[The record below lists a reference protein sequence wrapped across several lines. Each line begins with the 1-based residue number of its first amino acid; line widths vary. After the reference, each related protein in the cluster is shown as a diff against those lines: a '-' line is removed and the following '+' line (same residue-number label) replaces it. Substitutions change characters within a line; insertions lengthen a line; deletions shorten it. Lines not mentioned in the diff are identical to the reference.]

1 MLTLGPRRLLWRFAF
16 IGILFFDLITGY
28 MIAEGIS
35 REGGIFSPS
44 QLGRFIILA
53 YLLTLLFE
61 QRIAALIF
69 IFGIAPFLVIEL
81 SYGLVHEQTGGL
93 LYGLI
98 SIAKVAAL
106 FIPFLI
112 TLDDLDRSEIAH
124 SFKLGLIAMSIVI
137 IALCLQISE
146 SRPTARV
153 VSVPNR
159 ISPQV
164 TI

>member
-61 QRIAALIF
+61 QRIAVLTF

-81 SYGLVHEQTGGL
+81 SYGLVHEQTGVC
-93 LYGLI
+93 
-98 SIAKVAAL
+98 S
-106 FIPFLI
+106 
-112 TLDDLDRSEIAH
+112 TD
-124 SFKLGLIAMSIVI
+124 
-137 IALCLQISE
+137 
-146 SRPTARV
+146 
-153 VSVPNR
+153 
-159 ISPQV
+159 
-164 TI
+164 